1 MNMLTSKELKLLLL
15 IMDGEK
21 TITTLSKEMNLSI
34 YRTSTLTGKLAKKG
48 LITITKNGK
57 YKIIS
62 LSSTKPAILLKK
74 VKNKYN
80 HIPLQKILTGNNLKL
95 LSILKP
101 ELLQN
106 TKTLMLKTNLS
117 KSSLYHA
124 INNLSNYGIIK
135 KVSSNYS
142 LIEKYALFHEF
153 SREYIILQ
161 NHIKGR
167 EFSPD
172 AAIIWNGVEEF
183 ILSTKTYKTGD
194 NFQLTGLSK
203 FKDYGLSLIG
213 KGIYYYYYS
222 KKKDKLT
229 IEDIII
235 HSIVIDYAPRTI
247 LYVIVLLLF
256 HKNKIDEKKV
266 FDLDIKY
273 NVNVK
278 QLLDYLNGKE
288 HKYPYPSL
296 KEVYEIYNM
305 YFGVSDDKWQ

>member
-1 MNMLTSKELKLLLL
+1 MLTSKELKLLLL
-15 IMDGEK
+15 ILNGEK
-21 TITTLSKEMNLSI
+21 TITSLSKEMNLSI

-62 LSSTKPAILLKK
+62 PSSTKPTMLLKK
-74 VKNKYN
+74 IKNKYN
-80 HIPLQKILTGNNLKL
+80 HMPLQKILTGNNLKL

-117 KSSLYHA
+117 KSSLYHS

-135 KVSSNYS
+135 KVSSKYS

-153 SREYIILQ
+153 SREYITLQ

-167 EFSPD
+167 EFSTD
-172 AAIIWNGVEEF
+172 GTIVWSGVEEF
-183 ILSTKTYKTGD
+183 ILSTKTCKTSD
-194 NFQLTGLSK
+194 NFQLTGLYK

-213 KGIYYYYYS
+213 RGVYYYYYS
-222 KKKDKLT
+222 IKKYKLT
-229 IEDIII
+229 IEDVII
-235 HSIVIDYAPRTI
+235 HSIVIDYAPRSI
-247 LYVIVLLLF
+247 LYAIVILLS
-256 HKNKIDEKKV
+256 HKNKINEKKL
-266 FDLDIKY
+266 FDLGIKY
-273 NVNVK
+273 DVDVK
-278 QLLDYLNGKE
+278 QLLDYLKGKE

-305 YFGVSDDKWQ
+305 YFGVSDDRWQ